1 MLKVTLVIDWQ
12 RKPKDVRS
20 HNDRGNE
27 YLPERFTI
35 RDTAGM
41 LGTRIKVA
49 DIRHNQIILT
59 RVRHSM
65 KKAQASSSSGG
76 SCATS

>member
-1 MLKVTLVIDWQ
+1 MLKVTLVFGWQ
-12 RKPKDVRS
+12 RKPKDGRS

-41 LGTRIKVA
+41 LGKGIRDADTR
-49 DIRHNQIILT
+49 DIF
-59 RVRHSM
+59 
-65 KKAQASSSSGG
+65 K
-76 SCATS
+76 